1 MFTKIFI
8 NLELW
13 FANNTYYG
21 VMYLFGMIILA
32 WLIGYAACEKRYR
45 SLLDDVL
52 NVIETPGIKLEA
64 KEDIVIKLLKE
75 EL

>member
-1 MFTKIFI
+1 MLTEIFI

-75 EL
+75 EK